1 MEDNETKL
9 ADTTSNGTPSND
21 AVSVTTSDGRVIPL
35 NVFRDEF
42 EWLRSDF
49 YNLMSRVIQLE
60 EENRSLRQKLTEN
73 DYQTIHYRNKVD
85 SHDEILNKILGK
97 INKVSEYVGEMSKD
111 YIREYVYAN
120 TE

>member
-9 ADTTSNGTPSND
+9 ADTTSNGTPSNE
-21 AVSVTTSDGRVIPL
+21 AVSVTMNDGRIIPL
-35 NVFRDEF
+35 SVFRDEF

-49 YNLMSRVIQLE
+49 YNLMSRVSQLE
-60 EENRSLRQKLTEN
+60 EENRNLKQKLDGT
-73 DYQTIHYRNKVD
+73 DYQTISYRNRVD
-85 SHDEILNKILGK
+85 RHDELLNHILGK
-97 INKVSEYVGEMSKD
+97 ISKVSEYVGEMSKD

>member
-9 ADTTSNGTPSND
+9 TDTTSNGTPSND

-35 NVFRDEF
+35 SVFRDEF
-42 EWLRSDF
+42 EWLRTDF
-49 YNLMSRVIQLE
+49 YNLMSRITDLE
-60 EENRSLRQKLTEN
+60 EENRKLRQKLDEN
-73 DYQTIHYRNKVD
+73 DYHTISYRNRVD
-85 SHDEILNKILGK
+85 SHDEILNQILGK
-97 INKVSEYVGEMSKD
+97 ISKVSEYVGEMSKD

>member
-9 ADTTSNGTPSND
+9 ADATSNGTPSNN
-21 AVSVTTSDGRVIPL
+21 AVSVTMTDGRVIPL
-35 NVFRDEF
+35 SVFRDEF
-42 EWLRSDF
+42 EWLRSEF
-49 YNLMSRVIQLE
+49 YNLMSRFSQLE
-60 EENRSLRQKLTEN
+60 EENRSLRQKLSEN

-85 SHDEILNKILGK
+85 DHEDMINQIYGK